1 MSDERDYCILGDA
14 WAQLIREY
22 RRKPIDSLRRS
33 LDVRWA
39 VASYT
44 HRRHPNAPD
53 PSLITHGGRADAMLV
68 TTTARRQRRAGAAAS
83 APGTARVM
91 TWQII
96 FNNSP
101 GGRTLTAS
109 STTA

>member
-33 LDVRWA
+33 LDVRCA

-53 PSLITHGGRADAMLV
+53 PASPHMEVVPTRCSLLLRLAV
-68 TTTARRQRRAGAAAS
+68 NAGL
-83 APGTARVM
+83 APPPLPPA
-91 TWQII
+91 
-96 FNNSP
+96 
-101 GGRTLTAS
+101 
-109 STTA
+109 